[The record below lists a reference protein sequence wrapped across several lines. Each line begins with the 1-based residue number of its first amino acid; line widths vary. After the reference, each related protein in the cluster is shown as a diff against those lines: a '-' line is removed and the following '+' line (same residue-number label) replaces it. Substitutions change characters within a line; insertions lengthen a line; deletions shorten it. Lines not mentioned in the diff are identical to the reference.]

1 MSRKLAALVAGLAL
15 LALAVPGLAQSGH
28 NGGPNGGLIAGTGH
42 HKMELVVGQTDLTV
56 YLLED
61 GKPHE
66 SKGTTMRA
74 VIQQAGKTTTLNL
87 ADQDGKRLVAKLP
100 APLDKGAIV
109 VLTGKDHHGDRI
121 NARYVIK

>member
-1 MSRKLAALVAGLAL
+1 MLRRHVILTAALAFLAATPL
-15 LALAVPGLAQSGH
+15 LAQT
-28 NGGPNGGLIAGTGH
+28 GPNGGLVGGTGH
-42 HKMELVVGQTDLTV
+42 HKAELVVSPTDLTV

-61 GKPHE
+61 GKPHA

-100 APLDKGAIV
+100 APLEKGAIV
-109 VLTGKDHHGDRI
+109 VLTGKDDHGDRF